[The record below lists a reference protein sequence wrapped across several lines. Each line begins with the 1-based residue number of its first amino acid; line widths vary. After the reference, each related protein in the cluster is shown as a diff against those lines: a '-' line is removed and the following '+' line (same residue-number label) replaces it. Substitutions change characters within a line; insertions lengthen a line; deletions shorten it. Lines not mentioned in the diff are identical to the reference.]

1 MVSSLLLLRAA
12 LFFYSAGFIAAFV
25 PAFLPS
31 SGRSML
37 KVTPWLAG
45 LGGLAHTGALVVL
58 GHELSRCPLVTIPEI
73 LSVLAWAAVIVYL
86 AAHLRYRLEVL
97 HVIIL
102 PLVLVLLFISGALP
116 RDVIAVATPLR
127 PTLLRF
133 HVTVTVLGAAALC
146 VTFAASLVYLLV
158 DRTLKAKKPVR
169 FFLRLPSL
177 ERCDRVGRAF
187 LLWALP
193 LLTVG
198 IVTGALY
205 SASVSGT
212 FWTWERR
219 ETLAILAWLILSVV
233 AIARLGWGW
242 RGSKAA
248 ILTIVGFAALFMR
261 MLGWY

>member
-12 LFFYSAGFIAAFV
+12 LFFYCAGFIVAFV

-31 SGRSML
+31 SGRSVL
-37 KVTPWLAG
+37 KFTPWLAG
-45 LGGLAHTGALVVL
+45 LGGLAHTVALVLL
-58 GHELSRCPLVTIPEI
+58 GHEQSRCPLVTIPEI
-73 LSVLAWAAVIVYL
+73 LSVLAWAAVIIYL
-86 AAHLRYRLEVL
+86 AAHVRYRLEVM

-116 RDVIAVATPLR
+116 QEVIAVSEPLR
-127 PTLLRF
+127 PSLLQFRI
-133 HVTVTVLGAAALC
+133 TVTILGAAALC

-158 DRTLKAKKPVR
+158 DRTLKAKRPPR

-177 ERCDRVGRAF
+177 ERCDRVGRTF
-187 LLWALP
+187 LLWAFP

-212 FWTWERR
+212 FWTWEPR
-219 ETLAILAWLILSVV
+219 ETLAVFAWLLLGVV
-233 AIARLGWGW
+233 AIARIGWGW

-248 ILTIVGFAALFMR
+248 ILTIFGFAALFMR

>member
-12 LFFYSAGFIAAFV
+12 LLFYSAGFIAAFV

-31 SGRSML
+31 SGRSVL

-45 LGGLAHTGALVVL
+45 LGGLAHTGALVML
-58 GHELSRCPLVTIPEI
+58 GLELSRCPLDTIPEI

-86 AAHLRYRLEVL
+86 VAHVRYRLEIL

-133 HVTVTVLGAAALC
+133 HISVTILGAAALC

-158 DRTLKAKKPVR
+158 DRTLKAKKPAR

-177 ERCDRVGRAF
+177 ERCDRVNRTF
-187 LLWALP
+187 LLWAFP

-205 SASVSGT
+205 SASMSGT
-212 FWTWERR
+212 FWTWESR
-219 ETLAILAWLILSVV
+219 ETLAILAWLILGVV
-233 AIARLGWGW
+233 TIARLGWGW

-248 ILTIVGFAALFMR
+248 IVTIVGFAALFMR